1 MLKTSRDEGTAREH
15 LRMQQ
20 FFHPSSFSQT
30 TMIAAVR
37 DFDFFAKRCL
47 KKQPSLCAASI
58 KILPSAA
65 LVCL

>member
-1 MLKTSRDEGTAREH
+1 
-15 LRMQQ
+15 MQQ
-20 FFHPSSFSQT
+20 FFHTSSFSQT

-37 DFDFFAKRCL
+37 DFYFFAKRCL
-47 KKQPSLCAASI
+47 KKQPSLCAANI